1 MRRVISYCSVI
12 ILLSGMVACKEIQMP
27 PVEPPLPPVQ
37 IKLALSGLDLQEGER
52 VSSVELWTDTVFVLK
67 KSETYEFCCPRSH
80 MPETGGITVR
90 VNTDKA
96 MYTCPF
102 DASVMVEGEN
112 ENDYFLPADMTAAR
126 KDCGPFGWGC
136 CSDLETADG
145 YLINGAGAMKQ
156 RALKKILKSTGRP
169 MSDEVKHAIENY
181 DIIVFDG
188 SNGKFMFDRCIEI
201 SNVSDKTI
209 YGINNAVC
217 ETIFY
222 LTPEIQAMFD
232 ENNIMSIPLTEGEML
247 TLPNGKQTNRYRHY
261 LTRLLLM
268 QYMDDQTEFYLRAGF
283 IRFNTCEN
291 IILRNI
297 TFIGGGAY
305 SLLDNY
311 SNITLRQGTKHVW
324 VDHCTIQDGCDG
336 NFDMGGASD
345 FVTVTWCK
353 FAYGPRSYASFISN
367 LAGNDENLPSEEDHF
382 NTTYAFCEWPET
394 PDAERIPHAR
404 YGRMHVFNCY
414 YPTNKEYAQ
423 GIQGG
428 YHSRFLV
435 ENNYFEYSNHF
446 FRDSGKTY
454 GYILRG
460 NRTPGDG
467 QNTSYNPDEISIPYE
482 YEAMP
487 AEKVKA
493 LVTSPQGAGP
503 TLQLHKWSY

>member
-1 MRRVISYCSVI
+1 MYRKAFHTLIFTLFAI
-12 ILLSGMVACKEIQMP
+12 IACNRTQIPQDDTPVSITLSLSGINM
-27 PVEPPLPPVQ
+27 
-37 IKLALSGLDLQEGER
+37 QEGEKIT
-52 VSSVELWTDTVFVLK
+52 SVELWTDTVIVCK
-67 KSETYEFCCPRSH
+67 CSEKSVFSCPRSH
-80 MPETGGITVR
+80 FPKTGGITVR

-96 MYTCPF
+96 MYTSVF
-102 DASVMVEGEN
+102 DSSVVETGKTGGE
-112 ENDYFLPADMTAAR
+112 YYLHVDMTLAR

-136 CSDLETADG
+136 CSDLTTADG
-145 YLINGAGAMKQ
+145 YVLNGAGAMGP
-156 RALKKILKSTGRP
+156 RALKKVLTSTGKP
-169 MSDEVKHAIENY
+169 MSDEVKYALENY
-181 DIIVFDG
+181 DIVVFDG

-201 SNVSDKTI
+201 SNVSDRTI

-217 ETIFY
+217 ETVFY
-222 LTPEIQAMFD
+222 LTPEIQAIFD
-232 ENNIMSIPLTEGEML
+232 ENKIMSIPLTEGEML

-268 QYMDDQTEFYLRAGF
+268 EYTGDYTESYLRAGF

-311 SNITLRQGTKHVW
+311 SDITLRLGTNHVW

-353 FAYGPRSYASFISN
+353 FDYGPRSYASFISN

-382 NTTYAFCEWPET
+382 NTTYAFCEWPEA
-394 PDAERIPHAR
+394 PNAERIPHAR

-414 YPTNKEYAQ
+414 YPTDKEYAQ

-435 ENNYFEYSNHF
+435 ENNYFEHSNHF

-460 NRTPGDG
+460 NRTPGEG
-467 QNTSYNPDEISIPYE
+467 QNTSYNPEEISIPYD
-482 YEAMP
+482 YTALP
-487 AEKVKA
+487 AECVKH
-493 LVTSPQGAGP
+493 LVSSPEGAGP